1 MNLPPNKTIAMFIIT
16 ALIKKIMPNAGGNNS
31 SSRRGNFL
39 LALLLLGQSDLVMAQ
54 QPSIAVQ
61 PKPEVISRAL
71 CCKRPGVKIKTPMPK
86 ILFNDLV
93 ISAEKKME
101 TASDGMVLQNKNRV
115 DLVNRQAPNNSCRVV
130 IRCCCGTITRGNQ
143 PLLIVD
149 AIQHELSYLGGLN
162 PDQIESV
169 TIIKGAAASA
179 IFGSNGSNGVIIVTT
194 KKNSAKLAQKIKKDS
209 LDKLL
214 KNKIQSETIVQ
225 AKPSLSIYPNPV
237 LRGQTCKISVT
248 NAADM
253 LLNIVV
259 LDQSGRVMLQ
269 KETNAMGKEGFL
281 SLMVGM
287 GWPAGLYYVR
297 VFSNDQTQKTNFQLA
312 SSFIVQ

>member
-1 MNLPPNKTIAMFIIT
+1 MFIIT

-71 CCKRPGVKIKTPMPK
+71 CCKRPGVKIKTSTAK
-86 ILFNDLV
+86 ILFNDLAV
-93 ISAEKKME
+93 SAEKKIE
-101 TASDGMVLQNKNRV
+101 TVSDGMVLQNKNRV
-115 DLVNRQAPNNSCRVV
+115 DLANRQSPNNSCR
-130 IRCCCGTITRGNQ
+130 ILLRCGRTLTNDNR
-143 PLLIVD
+143 PLLVLDGIP
-149 AIQHELSYLGGLN
+149 IKLPYLASLN
-162 PDQIESV
+162 PNVIDSIWVLSGDQAKAIYGSD
-169 TIIKGAAASA
+169 GAY
-179 IFGSNGSNGVIIVTT
+179 GVIIVTT
-194 KKNSAKLAQKIKKDS
+194 KKNSAKLALKIKKDS
-209 LDKLL
+209 LAKLL

-225 AKPSLSIYPNPV
+225 AKPTLSIYPNPV

-253 LLNIVV
+253 LLNIAV
-259 LDQSGRVMLQ
+259 LDQSGRVILQ
-269 KETNAMGKEGFL
+269 KESSAMGKEGPL
-281 SLMVGM
+281 SLMIGM
-287 GWPAGLYYVR
+287 GWPAGLYHVR
-297 VFSNDQTQKTNFQLA
+297 VYSNDQNQKTNFQLA